1 MTDTRFD
8 VLAVGNAI
16 VDVLAHAD
24 DAFLTANGLPK
35 GGMVLIDSEQADRL
49 YSQMGTAVECSGGS
63 AANTAAGIAAL
74 GGRAAYVG
82 KVADDALG
90 RIFRHDIGAIG
101 VHYDTLP
108 LRNGRSTAR
117 CLVLVS
123 PDAQRTMNTYLG
135 ACVELHPD
143 DIDPDLVR
151 SAAVT
156 YLEGY
161 QWDAPNAKQA
171 ILKAARVAEEAGRKV
186 ALSLSDSFCVDRHR
200 DEFQNLVHHHIDILF
215 ANEDEIKS
223 LYQVSTFGEA
233 VAAVRGHC
241 RVVALTRGPHGSS
254 VIHEGRVLSVAAE
267 PIEHVVDTTGAGDLY
282 AAGFLHGYTTGR
294 DMETCARLGGIAAA
308 EIISHFGARPE
319 ASLSDLAKLSLA
331 APAAGCSGHSPRTS
345 A

>member
-8 VLAVGNAI
+8 VVAIGNAI
-16 VDVLAHAD
+16 VDVLAHAE
-24 DAFLTANGLPK
+24 DAFLARHDLPK
-35 GGMVLIDSEQADRL
+35 GGMTLIDSGQADNLYRL
-49 YSQMGTAVECSGGS
+49 MGSAIECSGGS

-82 KVADDALG
+82 KVADDELG
-90 RIFRHDIGAIG
+90 RVFRHDIGAIG
-101 VHYDTLP
+101 VHYGTQP
-108 LRNGRSTAR
+108 LRDGRSTAR

-143 DIDPDLVR
+143 DIDPDLIR

-200 DEFQNLVHHHIDILF
+200 EEFRNLVHHHIDILF
-215 ANEDEIKS
+215 ANEDEIRS

-233 VAAVRGHC
+233 VAAVHGHC
-241 RVVALTRGPHGSS
+241 ATVALTRGAHGSS
-254 VIHEGRVLSVAAE
+254 VIHEGRVLNVAAE
-267 PIEHVVDTTGAGDLY
+267 PVDHVVDTTGAGDLY

-294 DMETCARLGGIAAA
+294 DVETCARLGGIAAA
-308 EIISHFGARPE
+308 EIIGHFGARPE
-319 ASLSDLAKLSLA
+319 TSLSALVKATLARDPGA
-331 APAAGCSGHSPRTS
+331 
-345 A
+345 